1 MGKVKFYIIL
11 VITNNKQVIKIY
23 IFIVLLLIKT

>member
-1 MGKVKFYIIL
+1 MAKVKFYIIL